1 MKHKGLTIHIITPA
15 QEELNISEERNLKI
29 SFLLLKCCAIQRA
42 SFHIFVQIVI
52 YEFVKKY
59 FQLLSRIYN

>member
-29 SFLLLKCCAIQRA
+29 SFLLLKCCAIQRT

-52 YEFVKKY
+52 YKSVKKY
-59 FQLLSRIYN
+59 FQVLSRINN